1 MGLSL
6 NKLNNCIFFL
16 SLVFLSGCG
25 GGGGSSSEDITLPII
40 TPPPPTNTTPVCTN
54 SSYPKT
60 LYCRVKRQNLDREF
74 FVYIPDGIDDSTPV
88 PLLFGLHG
96 YTSRA
101 VWFLGYSD
109 FQPIADE
116 EKFIIIYPQGSILQS
131 TGQTHWNVGGWTTSS
146 STDDV
151 DFISSLIDWSAEN
164 YNINLKRVYSTGM
177 SNGGYMSYRLACD
190 LSSKTAAI
198 ASVTGSMTP
207 ETFNTC
213 SPNHPTAVLQIHGDV
228 DGVVPYYGDWKG
240 RSIPDVMNYWKEY
253 NDCQIED
260 ISNVPDV
267 NEDGDGGFFFLYDQC
282 LADIQ
287 SELYLMTNMG
297 HEWPRFSNGNDINAA
312 QVIWQFFSQYDIDGR
327 INE

>member
-1 MGLSL
+1 MR
-6 NKLNNCIFFL
+6 KLLDRFESDFHPGGKWEKLYPLFEAIDTFL
-16 SLVFLSGCG
+16 YKPKS
-25 GGGGSSSEDITLPII
+25 
-40 TPPPPTNTTPVCTN
+40 TTKN
-54 SSYPKT
+54 SSHV
-60 LYCRVKRQNLDREF
+60 RDN
-74 FVYIPDGIDDSTPV
+74 ID
-88 PLLFGLHG
+88 
-96 YTSRA
+96 
-101 VWFLGYSD
+101 
-109 FQPIADE
+109 
-116 EKFIIIYPQGSILQS
+116 
-131 TGQTHWNVGGWTTSS
+131 
-146 STDDV
+146 
-151 DFISSLIDWSAEN
+151 
-164 YNINLKRVYSTGM
+164 LKRVYSTGM

-190 LSSKTAAI
+190 LSFKTAAI

-240 RSIPDVMNYWKEY
+240 RSIPDVMNYWKNY

-260 ISNVPDV
+260 ISTVLDV

>member
-1 MGLSL
+1 
-6 NKLNNCIFFL
+6 
-16 SLVFLSGCG
+16 
-25 GGGGSSSEDITLPII
+25 
-40 TPPPPTNTTPVCTN
+40 
-54 SSYPKT
+54 
-60 LYCRVKRQNLDREF
+60 
-74 FVYIPDGIDDSTPV
+74 
-88 PLLFGLHG
+88 
-96 YTSRA
+96 
-101 VWFLGYSD
+101 
-109 FQPIADE
+109 
-116 EKFIIIYPQGSILQS
+116 
-131 TGQTHWNVGGWTTSS
+131 
-146 STDDV
+146 
-151 DFISSLIDWSAEN
+151 
-164 YNINLKRVYSTGM
+164 M

-190 LSSKTAAI
+190 LSFKTAAI

-240 RSIPDVMNYWKEY
+240 RSIPDVMNYWKNY

-260 ISNVPDV
+260 ISTVLDV

>member
-6 NKLNNCIFFL
+6 NKLTNCIFFL

-25 GGGGSSSEDITLPII
+25 GGGGGSSEDITLPII
-40 TPPPPTNTTPVCTN
+40 TPPPPTNTTPICSN

-131 TGQTHWNVGGWTTSS
+131 TGQTHWNVGGWTSSS

-207 ETFNTC
+207 DTFNTC

-228 DGVVPYYGDWKG
+228 DGVVPYYGNWRS
-240 RSIPDVMNYWKEY
+240 RSIPDVMNYWKDY

-260 ISNVPDV
+260 ISTVPDV

-287 SELYLMTNMG
+287 SE
-297 HEWPRFSNGNDINAA
+297 
-312 QVIWQFFSQYDIDGR
+312 
-327 INE
+327 